1 MHSLEHALRDHELIV
16 LRTIG
21 EWCDLDLAGMEKQ
34 EAVRILAESLS
45 HNDMNMELNYLSPE
59 EALALNTLIEEGG
72 QASVASFERQHGV
85 VRRMGPG
92 RLEREEPWLDPVS
105 AAEALWY
112 RGFLY
117 RSFDE
122 GEEGE
127 IIEYYFLPEELFR
140 QFPQVNNTNA
150 KGVFETIPLQP
161 TPEKGSFLPATT
173 DAIDDMTAILAL
185 AQIEAV
191 REEELISYLFLLLDA
206 SPSRASLLWTLAWE
220 MQLLR
225 ATDDG
230 GKPTRRVISWLKKSR
245 DEQLVDLINTWS
257 RSGWNEL
264 CQTPGLRCEGS
275 GWQNEPILARTTLL
289 DALPRQTG
297 WFQLSDLINFIKD
310 SNPDFQRPDG
320 SYDTWYIQDL
330 DSGQYVTGFAS
341 WILVEGRLISFL
353 ISGPM
358 SWLGLTEVES
368 TSRMERRFRLTKLA
382 HDWLDGV
389 QPSKDEVSVPIVVH
403 EDATISV
410 PFNANRYTRFQV
422 ARVSEA
428 EPALPGQ
435 PFRYTL
441 SPASLT
447 RAKEQGVEAD
457 RLLTF
462 LEDSSGRAVPATT
475 RRGVERWASQG
486 TEARMD
492 QVVLLRVKDP
502 EILDKLRA
510 NPRTRRYIAETTG
523 DLAAVVNLDDWPELR
538 QAAAE
543 LGLLID
549 FEPQFAIEKPMNSA
563 R

>member
-21 EWCDLDLAGMEKQ
+21 EWCDLDLAGMEIQ
-34 EAVRILAESLS
+34 EAVRLLAESLS
-45 HNDMNMELNYLSPE
+45 QNDMNMELNYLSPE
-59 EALALNTLIEEGG
+59 EALALNALIEEGG

-122 GEEGE
+122 GEEGD
-127 IIEYYFLPEELFR
+127 IIEYYYLPEELFE
-140 QFPQVNNTNA
+140 QFPQSNNTNA
-150 KGVFETIPLQP
+150 EGADEAIPLQP
-161 TPEKGSFLPATT
+161 PPEQGSFFPATT
-173 DAIDDMTAILAL
+173 NAIDDMTAILAL
-185 AQIEAV
+185 AQIQAV
-191 REEELISYLFLLLDA
+191 REEDLNSYLSLLLDA
-206 SPSRASLLWTLAWE
+206 SLSRVSLLWTLAWE

-230 GKPTRRVISWLKKSR
+230 GKPTRRVIDWLKKSR
-245 DEQLVDLINTWS
+245 DEQLVDLLDTWS

-289 DALPRQTG
+289 DLLPRQTG
-297 WFQLSDLINFIKD
+297 WYQVSDLVDFIKE

-320 SYDTWYIQDL
+320 SYDTWYIRDL

-341 WILVEGRLISFL
+341 WELVEGRLIPFL

-368 TSRMERRFRLTKLA
+368 ISRTERRFRLTQLA

-389 QPSKDEVSVPIVVH
+389 LPSKDEVSVPIVVH

-410 PFNANRYTRFQV
+410 PFNANRYTRFQI

-441 SPASLT
+441 TPTSLA
-447 RAKEQGVEAD
+447 RAREQGVEPD
-457 RLLTF
+457 RLLKF
-462 LEDSSGRAVPATT
+462 LEESSGRPVPATT
-475 RRGVERWASQG
+475 RRGIERWASRG

-492 QVVLLRVKDP
+492 RVVLLRVKDP

-510 NPRTRRYIAETTG
+510 NPSTQRYIAEATG
-523 DLAAVVNLDDWPELR
+523 DLAAVVNLEDWPELR
-538 QAAAE
+538 LAAAS

-549 FEPQFAIEKPMNSA
+549 YESEFAKE
-563 R
+563 